1 MKKSLAFVLC
11 MLLLSVIFAGCDAAE
26 PLLGAVE
33 KLSVSIEQ
41 NNTYM
46 QAVQL
51 LEQGEIE
58 QAYDLFLTM
67 QDYRDVPEYLERFS
81 FKCDT
86 MGCFSWYG
94 DHASSYRLE
103 YERDA
108 YGRTTEQRRYNHASD
123 NGELVQTHVY
133 EYDAKGNLVCEEDIF
148 QEHRIG
154 TIRYEYDEQGRAI
167 RMYQGDGGI
176 QVEYDE
182 RGNVIKVLENGTLSS
197 TYVYDE
203 RDNEIERVYY
213 GATGGTTSRTTHAYN
228 EYGDVVS
235 MTVYDA
241 NGEQDAHREYLLEYD
256 QDGRMIREERVG
268 SGDVTVWE
276 YDQAGHQTYYAFYK
290 DGVLSLGFTMKYD
303 QYGNQIESI
312 RESEEGIRVTKWI
325 YEYDQYGN
333 VLSETREVNGKVEE
347 QWVYGGYRLYYNPQ
361 GECYI
366 PTAFTG
372 KG

>member
-1 MKKSLAFVLC
+1 MKNALAFLLC
-11 MLLLSVIFAGCDAAE
+11 TLLFLTVFAGCDVIE
-26 PLLGAVE
+26 PLWGTVE
-33 KLSVSIEQ
+33 ELSVSVEQ
-41 NNTYM
+41 NNAYM

-58 QAYDLFLTM
+58 QAYEMFLSM
-67 QDYRDVPEYLERFS
+67 QDYRDVSKYLERFS

-86 MGCFSWYG
+86 MGCFSWYE

-108 YGRTTEQRRYNHASD
+108 YGRTTEQRRYSHASD
-123 NGELVQTHVY
+123 DGELIQTHVY
-133 EYDAKGNLVCEEDIF
+133 EYDAKGNLVCEANIF
-148 QEHRIG
+148 QEHRSG

-182 RGNVIKVLENGTLSS
+182 RGNVVKVLENGILSS
-197 TYVYDE
+197 TSVYDE
-203 RDNEIERVYY
+203 RGNEIECVYY
-213 GATGGTTSRTTHAYN
+213 GATGGITSRTTRVYN

-241 NGEQDAHREYLLEYD
+241 NGEQVTHREYLPEYD
-256 QDGRMIREERVG
+256 RDGRMIRQEFVG
-268 SGDVTVWE
+268 SSDVTVWE
-276 YDQAGHQTYYAFYK
+276 YDQAGRQTYYAVYH
-290 DGVLSLGFTMKYD
+290 DGVLSYGFTTKYD

-333 VLSETREVNGKVEE
+333 VLSETREVNGKVES
-347 QWVYGGYRLYYNPQ
+347 QWVYSGYHLYNNPQ

-366 PTAFTG
+366 PTEFTG